1 MLDRKEVSRFVGD
14 EFVQIYE
21 TVKEDTYLL
30 VVLFQ
35 LYIREVSLFLWFY
48 HVIHLAQQINE
59 QYRLMVQIL

>member
-14 EFVQIYE
+14 EFVQVHE

-35 LYIREVSLFLWFY
+35 LYIREVSFFLRFY
-48 HVIHLAQQINE
+48 HIIHLAQQINK